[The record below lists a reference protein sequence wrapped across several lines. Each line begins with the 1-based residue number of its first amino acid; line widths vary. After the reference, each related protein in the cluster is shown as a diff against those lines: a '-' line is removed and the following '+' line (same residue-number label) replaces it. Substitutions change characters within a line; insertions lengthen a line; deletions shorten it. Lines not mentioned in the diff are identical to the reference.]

1 MPTLTAAMLV
11 GERKAHWWASWK
23 SPKATAELLG
33 GDDWLNESHG
43 VLSFRPENVLSH
55 HTCRSRCRQV
65 IKGNLIRFL
74 PDQSALWIGKTEKC
88 LENRRL
94 NGRRPLG
101 TITTDVLKIHEP
113 FTINVLLFIRYI
125 RNYARPASM
134 SQFFLR
140 TTGQDWKSQQ
150 NKIQDMCC

>member
-1 MPTLTAAMLV
+1 M
-11 GERKAHWWASWK
+11 
-23 SPKATAELLG
+23 LG

-43 VLSFRPENVLSH
+43 VLSFHPENVLSH

-74 PDQSALWIGKTEKC
+74 PDQSTVWIGKTEKC

-125 RNYARPASM
+125 RNMPGQPPCHSSSLEQLAK
-134 SQFFLR
+134 
-140 TTGQDWKSQQ
+140 TGSLSKMRY
-150 NKIQDMCC
+150 KICVTRLMFSL